1 MTDKTRAML
10 GDYEAAERLTEAG
23 IAIPCP
29 FCANRIISRC
39 EYNGLYVYTC
49 SSCGTSGDI
58 EIGRRKALLSWNTRT
73 PILSE
78 SELKNLCKGGEED

>member
-1 MTDKTRAML
+1 MNDVKLAML
-10 GDYEAAERLTEAG
+10 GNKDAAKRLTDAG

-39 EYNGLYVYTC
+39 EYNGLYAYAC

-58 EIGRRKALLSWNTRT
+58 EIGHRKALLSWNTRA

-78 SELKNLCKGGEED
+78 SEMEMLEGIE

>member
-1 MTDKTRAML
+1 MNDIRRALL
-10 GDYEAAERLTEAG
+10 GDHEAAKRLTDAG

-39 EYNGLYVYTC
+39 EYNGLYAYTC

-58 EIGRRKALLSWNTRT
+58 EIGHRKALLSWNTRS
-73 PILSE
+73 PILSA
-78 SELKNLCKGGEED
+78 EEMEMLEGME

>member
-1 MTDKTRAML
+1 MDDIELALL
-10 GDYEAAERLTEAG
+10 GNKDAAKRLTEAG

-39 EYNGLYVYTC
+39 EYNGLYAYTC

-58 EIGRRKALLSWNTRT
+58 EIGHRKALLSWNTRA
-73 PILSE
+73 PILSSKE
-78 SELKNLCKGGEED
+78 MEMLEGMK

>member
-10 GDYEAAERLTEAG
+10 GDHEAAKRLTEAG

-39 EYNGLYVYTC
+39 EYNGLYAYTC

-58 EIGRRKALLSWNTRT
+58 EIGRRKALLSWNTRA

-78 SELKNLCKGGEED
+78 SELKKLEETT

>member
-1 MTDKTRAML
+1 MIAEQRALL
-10 GDYEAAERLTEAG
+10 GDHKAAKRLTEAG

-39 EYNGLYVYTC
+39 EINGLYAYTC

-58 EIGRRKALLSWNTRT
+58 EIGHRKALLSWNTRA
-73 PILSE
+73 PILSKE
-78 SELKNLCKGGEED
+78 QMEMLEGME

>member
-1 MTDKTRAML
+1 MDDIKLAML
-10 GDYEAAERLTEAG
+10 GSKEAEKRLTEAG

-39 EYNGLYVYTC
+39 EYNGLYAYTC

-58 EIGRRKALLSWNTRT
+58 EIGHRKALLSWNTRA
-73 PILSE
+73 PILSSRE
-78 SELKNLCKGGEED
+78 MEMLNGKENP

>member
-1 MTDKTRAML
+1 MDDIKLALL
-10 GDYEAAERLTEAG
+10 GNKEAAKRLTEAG

-39 EYNGLYVYTC
+39 ENNGLYVYTC

-58 EIGRRKALLSWNTRT
+58 EIGHRKALLSWNTRA
-73 PILSE
+73 PILSA
-78 SELKNLCKGGEED
+78 EEMEMLEGME